1 MGGENL
7 GPGHDVIVCRCNPFA
22 LSPISRGS
30 RLSGMGR
37 ERRALI
43 RETGG
48 AGMHPVVPCSAE
60 ERSRL
65 KK

>member
-48 AGMHPVVPCSAE
+48 ACIQWFRAVLRNGPD
-60 ERSRL
+60 
-65 KK
+65 